1 MKYKL
6 INTTTNQ
13 ETLCDKVTIDG
24 FDYYVSD
31 EEPKRKSICI
41 AKTNA
46 VYQNNQQSLNNK
58 LVFLDKEVV
67 NKHEII
73 GRVEFGEDSVNLPF
87 DISELKIVI
96 ATNNPNIDVPK
107 VVDEVEI
114 LAKEYVKGEEV
125 VPFHTRK
132 GFISGYNKSQEDYPF
147 SEEDMV
153 EFQEWCDTSEEA
165 AIFWRRNRVDPD
177 MSGSHNDKIKENIK
191 KLLQLWKEQQPKIV
205 WYE

>member
-1 MKYKL
+1 M
-6 INTTTNQ
+6 TN
-13 ETLCDKVTIDG
+13 EITRIESLCEKVTIDG
-24 FDYYVSD
+24 YDYYVSD

-96 ATNNPNIDVPK
+96 ATNNPNI
-107 VVDEVEI
+107 
-114 LAKEYVKGEEV
+114 
-125 VPFHTRK
+125 
-132 GFISGYNKSQEDYPF
+132 N
-147 SEEDMV
+147 
-153 EFQEWCDTSEEA
+153 
-165 AIFWRRNRVDPD
+165 NR
-177 MSGSHNDKIKENIK
+177 SITNLHN
-191 KLLQLWKEQQPKIV
+191 Q
-205 WYE
+205 